1 MTYTLK
7 ITKQGYELI
16 LAAIDAYHA
25 NLRQK
30 IVDQVSASV
39 MKAAPTAAP
48 VVAKKETKTKGRQGR
63 KWTPEA
69 RAKQSELARQ
79 RWAKARDAKT
89 RVMVAA

>member
-7 ITKQGYELI
+7 ITKQEYEFI
-16 LAAIDAYHA
+16 LAAIDAYNA

-30 IVDQVSASV
+30 IADQVAVSLL
-39 MKAAPTAAP
+39 KAAPVEAP
-48 VVAKKETKTKGRQGR
+48 VVAKKEAKTKRRQGR

-79 RWAKARDAKT
+79 RWAKARDAKAKFAE
-89 RVMVAA
+89 AA